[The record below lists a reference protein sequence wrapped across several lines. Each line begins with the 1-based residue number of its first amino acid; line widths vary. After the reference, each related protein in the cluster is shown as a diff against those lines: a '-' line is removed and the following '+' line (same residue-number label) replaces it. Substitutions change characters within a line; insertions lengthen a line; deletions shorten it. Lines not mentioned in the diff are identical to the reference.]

1 MSPLLGVAT
10 LLQVAGATPTVALSI
25 AGSDSGGGAGLQA
38 DLKTFAALGVF
49 GTTAVTAVTAQN
61 TAAVLGVVAL
71 DPDFVVAQVRAVTSD
86 LAVAAAKTGMLARP
100 DTVAAVAELAARGEL
115 PPLVV
120 DPVLVSSTG
129 HPLMD
134 EGGVDAYRRLL
145 LPEAAVA
152 TPNLREAALLTG
164 RSLSDLAT
172 VGAMVEAAEELRA
185 LGATVVVVKGGHLA
199 SAAREGAPG
208 DAERPGSPDVVVGPD
223 GPVVLHG
230 ERVATSNDHGTGCS
244 LSAAITAGLALGSPP
259 LEAVV
264 AAKAYVRRALA
275 GAVDWRLG
283 AGHGPI
289 DHFGWS

>member
-1 MSPLLGVAT
+1 
-10 LLQVAGATPTVALSI
+10 VAGATPTVTLTI

-38 DLKTFAALGVF
+38 DLKTFAALGLL

-61 TAAVLGVVAL
+61 TAAVVGVVTL
-71 DPDFVVAQVRAVTSD
+71 DPEFVVAQVRAVTSD
-86 LAVAAAKTGMLARP
+86 LTVAAAKTGMLARP

-145 LPEAAVA
+145 LPEATVA

-164 RSLSDLAT
+164 RSLADLAT
-172 VGAMVEAAEELRA
+172 VAAMVEAAEELRA
-185 LGATVVVVKGGHLA
+185 LGPAVVVVKGGHLA
-199 SAAREGAPG
+199 TAVREGTPDVGA
-208 DAERPGSPDVVVGPD
+208 PGSPDVVVGPE
-223 GPVVLHG
+223 GPLVLEGDRVVTG
-230 ERVATSNDHGTGCS
+230 NDHGTGCS
-244 LSAAITAGLALGSPP
+244 LSAAIAAGLALGTPP
-259 LEAVV
+259 VEAVV
-264 AAKAYVRRALA
+264 LAKAYVRRALT